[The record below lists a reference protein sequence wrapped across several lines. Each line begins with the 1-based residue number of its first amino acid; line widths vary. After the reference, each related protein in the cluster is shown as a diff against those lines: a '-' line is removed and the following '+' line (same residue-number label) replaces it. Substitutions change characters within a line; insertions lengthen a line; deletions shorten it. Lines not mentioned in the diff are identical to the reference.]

1 MCMLTGGTPVP
12 SRVGGFVMGRPAGTV
27 RVVPI
32 DATADGRAARVVITR
47 GSALGMPFVCDGEA
61 QRAVKAYAHA
71 CACIAGDF
79 DAEVATALGVRHDR
93 QSAPGGRHARENAI
107 RDIVE
112 LLEEGRDVLLACDC
126 GRTGTEPAGRG
137 TQRDVSGAAC
147 HGAIIAAT
155 AEQRLWQQREA
166 EARPP
171 DPVE

>member
-1 MCMLTGGTPVP
+1 
-12 SRVGGFVMGRPAGTV
+12 
-27 RVVPI
+27 
-32 DATADGRAARVVITR
+32 
-47 GSALGMPFVCDGEA
+47 MPFVCEGEA
-61 QRAVKAYAHA
+61 QRAVQAYAHA

-93 QSAPGGRHARENAI
+93 QAAPGGRNARENAI

-112 LLEEGRDVLLACDC
+112 LLEEGHDVLLTCDC
-126 GRTGTEPAGRG
+126 GRTGTGPVGSG
-137 TQRDVSGAAC
+137 TQWDIRGAEC